1 MAFAIDSPAMGTL
14 RKTRRKG
21 DMSDP
26 RKMVRPETDAAPG
39 GESDWDRFGGSGLPL
54 ASALAEDMKRLAS
67 IDGEEFKR
75 PSQTRII
82 AVANQK
88 GGVGKTTTAV
98 NLAAALA
105 RGGLRVLVV
114 DDDPQG
120 NASTALG
127 VHEREGMP
135 SLYDVL
141 LKRQSL
147 VSIVRATEKL
157 PNLFIA
163 PSNIDLAL
171 VDVELSD
178 EDDRR
183 FRLRDALNEC
193 LETLEEHGGRIDYV
207 LIDCPPS
214 MSLLPI
220 NALIAAHEVLIP
232 VQAEYY
238 ALEGLTQLLRTI
250 EGAKNTSNPDLQ
262 ITTILLTM
270 FARNT
275 NLSGEVA
282 QNVREF
288 FPEQTLETE
297 IPRSVRIAES
307 PSYGETVMTYAPRSS
322 GAIAYLAA
330 ANELANRAN

>member
-1 MAFAIDSPAMGTL
+1 
-14 RKTRRKG
+14 
-21 DMSDP
+21 MSDP
-26 RKMVRPETDAAPG
+26 RKMVRPSNQAESTRA
-39 GESDWDRFGGSGLPL
+39 SDWDRFADEGSPL
-54 ASALAEDMKRLAS
+54 AAALAEDMKRLAALG
-67 IDGEEFKR
+67 DGAFKK

-88 GGVGKTTTAV
+88 GGVGKTTSAV

-127 VHEREGMP
+127 VHEREGLP

-141 LKRQSL
+141 LRRQPL
-147 VSIVRATEKL
+147 LSILRPTEKL
-157 PNLFIA
+157 PNLYIA

-171 VDVELSD
+171 IDVELAD
-178 EDDRR
+178 EADRR
-183 FRLRDALNEC
+183 TRLREVLNEC
-193 LETLEEHGGRIDYV
+193 LETLEEHGTRMDYV

-250 EGAKNTSNPDLQ
+250 EGARSTANPSLE
-262 ITTILLTM
+262 ISTILLTM
-270 FARNT
+270 FSKNT

-282 QNVREF
+282 QNVRDY
-288 FPEQTLETE
+288 FPKQTLETD

-307 PSYGETVMTYAPRSS
+307 PSYGETVITYAPRSS
-322 GAIAYLAA
+322 GAIAYMAA
-330 ANELANRAN
+330 AHELANRAN